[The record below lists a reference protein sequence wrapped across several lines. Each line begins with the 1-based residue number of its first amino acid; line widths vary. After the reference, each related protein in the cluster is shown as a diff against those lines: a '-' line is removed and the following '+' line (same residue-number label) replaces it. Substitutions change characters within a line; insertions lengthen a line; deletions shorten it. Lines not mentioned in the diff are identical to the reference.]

1 MNGSFVR
8 RRLGLFGG
16 FRGIF
21 GSSLLP
27 FRGRGSHG
35 GEKRRRKGREG
46 EGRRELRLN
55 VQGGTIWSG
64 RSQEF
69 WWFSH
74 GWQSPRLIPIRGS
87 LPFVLLPLQLPLAT
101 DRPPLHL
108 RSLSLLGW
116 MQRSLP
122 LVIPSCR
129 SFASS
134 SPSCAIYDFPRTPNP
149 TLWQVL
155 GVKENAS
162 IGEVK
167 AACE

>member
-1 MNGSFVR
+1 LGSGRRDRSRLLRLNGSFVR

-46 EGRRELRLN
+46 EGRRELRFN

-87 LPFVLLPLQLPLAT
+87 LPFVLPSPSTPSSNRSSTSSSSLSFSSRLDATKSPSRDPLLQILRFLLPLLC
-101 DRPPLHL
+101 HL
-108 RSLSLLGW
+108 R
-116 MQRSLP
+116 LP
-122 LVIPSCR
+122 
-129 SFASS
+129 
-134 SPSCAIYDFPRTPNP
+134 
-149 TLWQVL
+149 
-155 GVKENAS
+155 
-162 IGEVK
+162 
-167 AACE
+167 